1 MFKLVPGPW
10 SPVPVPYNFP
20 MSPSPIDK
28 ARIEAAVRELIAALG
43 DDVSRDGLHGTPDR
57 VARMYTEIFSGMHE
71 DPGVHLETQFDQEF
85 RELVLF
91 RDVKFFSMC
100 EHHLMPFFGSA
111 HIAYIPDGKITG
123 LSKVVRSFK
132 SLAARPQVQER
143 LTGEMADLLMDRLK
157 PMGCAVV
164 VEARHMCME
173 MRGVRAPGS
182 LITTS
187 ALRGVIKDR
196 EITRNELFTLIAG
209 GRS

>member
-1 MFKLVPGPW
+1 MAE
-10 SPVPVPYNFP
+10 
-20 MSPSPIDK
+20 SPIDTK
-28 ARIEAAVRELIAALG
+28 RVELAVRELIAALG
-43 DDVSRDGLHGTPDR
+43 EDPERNGLAGTPDR

-100 EHHLMPFFGSA
+100 EHHLMPFFGTA
-111 HIAYIPDGKITG
+111 HIAYIPDGHITG
-123 LSKVVRSFK
+123 LSKIVRCFK
-132 SLAARPQVQER
+132 ALAARPQVQER
-143 LTGEMADLLMDRLK
+143 LTGEMADLLMERLK

-187 ALRGVIKDR
+187 ALRGAIKDKDA
-196 EITRNELFTLIAG
+196 TRNELFTLIAG
-209 GRS
+209 GR

>member
-1 MFKLVPGPW
+1 MPE
-10 SPVPVPYNFP
+10 
-20 MSPSPIDK
+20 SPIDK
-28 ARIEAAVRELIAALG
+28 TRVAAAVSELIAAIG
-43 DDVSRDGLHGTPDR
+43 EDPHRDGLAGTPDR
-57 VARMYTEIFSGMHE
+57 VARMYTEVFSGMHE
-71 DPGVHLETQFDQEF
+71 DPGVHLETQFEQDF

-111 HIAYIPDGKITG
+111 HIAYIPNGRITG

-132 SLAARPQVQER
+132 CLAARPQVQER
-143 LTGEMADLLMDRLK
+143 LTGEMADLLMEKLN
-157 PMGCAVV
+157 PLGCAVV

-173 MRGVRAPGS
+173 MRGVRAPNS

-187 ALRGVIKDR
+187 ALRGLIKER
-196 EITRNELFTLIAG
+196 EATRNELFTLIAG